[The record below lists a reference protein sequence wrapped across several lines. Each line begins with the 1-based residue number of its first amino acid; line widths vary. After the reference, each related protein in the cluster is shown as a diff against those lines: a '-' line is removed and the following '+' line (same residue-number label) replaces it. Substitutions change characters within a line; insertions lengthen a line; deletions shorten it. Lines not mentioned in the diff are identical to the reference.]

1 MPLFAAQFVISKSQK
16 CAWLVSQ
23 NREAHRNRRTNLSM
37 PTIGESA
44 YNAANPDIYDSVESD
59 LQSSNIRMARRA
71 RSMKLPATSHKSL
84 GANVSRSFRRR
95 SPAALEVPGKS
106 ARNSRRHS
114 YQAGVPGLAKEMDR
128 LKVGSTTGSSP
139 AGSSRG
145 ASPRSSTKRRP
156 SVRRSSRSGFLHFLD
171 LAIAN

>member
-71 RSMKLPATSHKSL
+71 RSMRLPATSNKSL
-84 GANVSRSFRRR
+84 GANVGRSFRRR
-95 SPAALEVPGKS
+95 SPAALEG
-106 ARNSRRHS
+106 AR
-114 YQAGVPGLAKEMDR
+114 QL
-128 LKVGSTTGSSP
+128 
-139 AGSSRG
+139 
-145 ASPRSSTKRRP
+145 
-156 SVRRSSRSGFLHFLD
+156 LH
-171 LAIAN
+171 